1 MDTGGGLID
10 VQLSKNESPKA
21 WLHGEKLQVKQIR
34 KEKVKER
41 DRHE

>member
-1 MDTGGGLID
+1 MMFC
-10 VQLSKNESPKA
+10 A
-21 WLHGEKLQVKQIR
+21 MKLQVKQIR